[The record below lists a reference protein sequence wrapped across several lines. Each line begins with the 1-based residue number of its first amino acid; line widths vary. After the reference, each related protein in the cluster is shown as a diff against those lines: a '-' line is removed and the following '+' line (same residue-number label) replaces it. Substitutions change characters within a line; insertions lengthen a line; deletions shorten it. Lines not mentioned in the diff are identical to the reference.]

1 MFNFLNY
8 CWPDLLR
15 GRLGD
20 RRLLPRRRRLQRH
33 PRDPV
38 QQPRLRR
45 LLPGRRHRAL
55 DLLRRKLH
63 PRRRVRLVR
72 AGRHSRIRLPV
83 VLCFQGFFI
92 VRMQNKASKSWV
104 QWWRNAFRSSLWRNK
119 GQKGEK
125 EMSLM
130 KASSYK
136 VRSGRNVVFTSSS
149 QDRITV
155 FHSLRQQASRS
166 QKNHTIRSN

>member
-1 MFNFLNY
+1 MLARSSTRAF
-8 CWPDLLR
+8 
-15 GRLGD
+15 GRSSTASPTTTAATASTRSCTAAPPPTTPARTTTSGPGPTATETSSPAEGATRT
-20 RRLLPRRRRLQRH
+20 RRTSQS
-33 PRDPV
+33 DSSASSFV
-38 QQPRLRR
+38 F
-45 LLPGRRHRAL
+45 
-55 DLLRRKLH
+55 
-63 PRRRVRLVR
+63 
-72 AGRHSRIRLPV
+72 SR
-83 VLCFQGFFI
+83 FFI

-136 VRSGRNVVFTSSS
+136 VRSGRNVVFTCSS